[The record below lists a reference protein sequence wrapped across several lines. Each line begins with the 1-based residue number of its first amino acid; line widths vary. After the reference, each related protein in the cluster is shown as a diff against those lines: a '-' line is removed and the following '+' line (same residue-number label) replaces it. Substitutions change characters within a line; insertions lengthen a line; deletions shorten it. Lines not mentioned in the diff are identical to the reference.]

1 MTTAVFRLTKK
12 FLLGRPLRTSRLVH
26 ERLTK
31 VKALAVFSSD
41 ALSSVAY
48 ATEEI
53 LLVLVT
59 AGAVALQWSMP
70 VALAI
75 SGLLIILV
83 ISYQQ
88 TIHAYPNGGGA
99 YIVAKENLGVY
110 PGLIAASAL
119 LTDYV
124 LTVAVSI
131 SAGVAAIT
139 SAFPFLL
146 QHRVAIC
153 LFLIALVTV
162 ANLRGVRESAT
173 MFSIPTYIFIVSM
186 FALIGTGFFR
196 YFTGTLPALPDK
208 ISVPSTQGIT
218 LYLVL
223 RAFSSGCAALTGVEA
238 ISNGVPAFRPPESRN
253 ASLTLVWMGAI
264 LLSMFMGITMLARFY
279 GIVPSH
285 EQTVVSQIAANV
297 FGRTPLYYL
306 IQASTMGILVLAA
319 NTSYAD
325 FPRLASLLA
334 KDSFMPRLLAI
345 RGDKLVFSNGII
357 TLGFLSSILVVIFGG
372 STHALIPLYAV
383 GVFLSFTLSQ
393 SGMVVHWWKT
403 RDKGWF
409 SHALV
414 NGFGALATSI
424 AVIIITRTK
433 FASGAWVVVLIIPVM
448 VLTFHKIHRHY
459 TDIAAELDP
468 NGCKCYQKV
477 KPIVIIPIANINRVV
492 VNTIEYAKSLTDN
505 IIPVHICIDE
515 EGADRLKEEWKKWNF
530 DVELLVIPSP
540 YRSIFGPL
548 LRFIDRA
555 EAKAATD
562 ERVTVLIPEFVTRK
576 WWQYFLHNQTGL
588 WLKTLLLWRKDIV
601 ISSVPY
607 HLSR

>member
-59 AGAVALQWSMP
+59 AGTLAMQWSMP
-70 VALAI
+70 IAMAI
-75 SGLLIILV
+75 SGLLVILV

-88 TIHAYPNGGGA
+88 TIYAYPNGGGA
-99 YIVAKENLGVY
+99 YIVAKENLGIY
-110 PGLIAASAL
+110 PGLVAASAL

-146 QHRVAIC
+146 QHRVGIC
-153 LFLIALVTV
+153 LFLIALVTL

-186 FALIGTGFFR
+186 FTLIVTGLFR
-196 YFTGTLPALPDK
+196 YFTGTLPALPEK
-208 ISVPSTQGIT
+208 IPIPSTQGIS
-218 LYLVL
+218 LYLIL

-253 ASLTLVWMGAI
+253 ASLTLIWMGAI
-264 LLSMFMGITMLARFY
+264 LLSMFTGITILARFY

-285 EQTVVSQIAANV
+285 EQTVVSQIAAHV
-297 FGRTPLYYL
+297 FGRTPFYYL

-325 FPRLASLLA
+325 FPRLSSLLA
-334 KDSFMPRLLAI
+334 KDGFMPRLLAI

-414 NGFGALATSI
+414 NGFGALATGI
-424 AVIIITRTK
+424 AMVIIIRTK
-433 FASGAWVVVLIIPVM
+433 FASGAWVVVLIIPIM

-459 TDIAAELDP
+459 IDIAAELDP
-468 NGCKCYQKV
+468 KGCKVCRQI
-477 KPIVIIPIANINRVV
+477 KPIVIIPIANINKVV

-515 EGADRLKEEWKKWNF
+515 EGAGRLKEEWKKWNF
-530 DVELLVIPSP
+530 DLELLIIPSP

-548 LRFIDRA
+548 LRFIDRV
-555 EAKAATD
+555 EAKAAEN

-607 HLSR
+607 HLSH